1 MCDSTTPTSPEPNSR
16 PSSLTPSA
24 ASNVTGSD
32 IASSSL
38 SPITGKLEIGS
49 GDGLGEGGEGAV
61 EPVGDPWSR
70 PPPQAAAATTRNA
83 TIAHRARIP
92 KGYEVASRTGSGG
105 RG

>member
-38 SPITGKLEIGS
+38 SPSTGKLEVGS
-49 GDGLGEGGEGAV
+49 GEGFGDVAFVAIVSV
-61 EPVGDPWSR
+61 EE
-70 PPPQAAAATTRNA
+70 PPLPQAAAATTRNA
-83 TIAHRARIP
+83 TIAHRARIA
-92 KGYEVASRTGSGG
+92 KGYEEAPPAGFRP